1 MRIDLNQFRYG
12 NHERETFMRFIMALA
27 ITGALAACL
36 TIPALAAAKHH
47 GSASKAQDAASKTED
62 SSATS
67 PYAPGQQ
74 RYRAVTHKK
83 TKGSAAPN

>member
-1 MRIDLNQFRYG
+1 MRI
-12 NHERETFMRFIMALA
+12 IVALA
-27 ITGALAACL
+27 ITALAACL
-36 TIPALAAAKHH
+36 ANPALAKHH
-47 GSASKAQDAASKTED
+47 GSAAAASKAQDAASKTED

-83 TKGSAAPN
+83 KKGSAALY

>member
-1 MRIDLNQFRYG
+1 MRI
-12 NHERETFMRFIMALA
+12 IVALA
-27 ITGALAACL
+27 ITALAACL
-36 TIPALAAAKHH
+36 ANPALAKHH
-47 GSASKAQDAASKTED
+47 ISAAAASKAQDAASKTED

-83 TKGSAAPN
+83 KKGSAALY